1 MLGPSWGDP
10 GIWGRALTPGMEV
23 RGGSQGQRWAGA
35 APGMPGH
42 RGRIPPDSLAPPSQP
57 RAWVLPSPPRIN
69 KVIQG

>member
-35 APGMPGH
+35 APGMRGH
-42 RGRIPPDSLAPPSQP
+42 RGRIPPDSRSSFPTQSLGAAVPASD
-57 RAWVLPSPPRIN
+57 
-69 KVIQG
+69 